1 MICRATVRYLLD
13 YSQLLV
19 LIWLMIFGI
28 ILKLGPGLIRVFSVL
43 SDILERLSGA
53 TNKYIVNFINLM
65 VLLVILNRI
74 PKILRDTKVAFY
86 TRM

>member
-43 SDILERLSGA
+43 SDILERLLGA

>member
-43 SDILERLSGA
+43 SDILERLLGA

-65 VLLVILNRI
+65 VLLVMLNRI